1 MDLSQ
6 YYSDYVFLFLN
17 HRLFFLLLVKSNFFF
32 PVHLFA
38 FFSLFKHNNNVNTA
52 TLFSKYSFLFI
63 PVLLKIYMG
72 HRSTPCSCYRLQTQ
86 EHRVAKYHLWI

>member
-1 MDLSQ
+1 MDLSR
-6 YYSDYVFLFLN
+6 YYGDFFFFN
-17 HRLFFLLLVKSNFFF
+17 HRIFFLLQAKSNFFF
-32 PVHLFA
+32 SVYLFP

-72 HRSTPCSCYRLQTQ
+72 HNDSTPCSCYRLQTQ